1 MVRGRTVKNPLN
13 KRLLR
18 ELRSE
23 AGKYAVIAIL
33 LIATIGFV
41 SGFLVADYSMIA
53 AYKEG
58 FEKYHIED
66 GHFRVE
72 NALNRA
78 QVKTLTD
85 AGVTL
90 YDLHYREAAL
100 ENGSTL
106 RIYPD
111 RTRVNTICLM
121 QGALPAAIGEI
132 AIDRMYA
139 DNNNLT
145 IGDTLTAES
154 GESWTVTGL
163 VALPDYSCLFS
174 DNSDAMF
181 DAVKFG
187 VAVMTPESYAALK
200 ETQIWNYAWTYDT
213 PPGDEAAE
221 KDAAEDFMKV
231 VNKTVSLQD
240 FVPAYENQAITFTGE
255 DMGSDRAMMVVLLY
269 IIIAIMAFVFAVT
282 TANTIGKEAS
292 VIGTLRASGYTRG
305 ELVRHYMAMPVL
317 VTLISAAVGNLLGYT
332 FLKNLCADMYYGSY
346 SLPTYVTRW
355 NADAFWMTTAV
366 PVALMIFINW
376 FVLAR
381 TLHLPPLQFLRH
393 DLSRRSGRRHALP
406 LPKLLPFFTR
416 FRVRVILQNLGSYA
430 VLLIGVLFA
439 NLLLSFGLMLPDA
452 LNHYSETIGDNM
464 LCSTQTV
471 LQIPYSAMNEDNKL
485 NALVSMML
493 FRMETETEEN
503 NAEPFSAYTLQTLS
517 TEEGGIA
524 KPESVMLYGV
534 EPDSRYVRLPG
545 SGVYVSAAYAEKYNI
560 GAGDTV
566 TLREKYEDTQYTF
579 AIDGVYDYMGA
590 IAIFMPRETLNRTF
604 DLGSGYYGGYFSDAP
619 LTEIDEKYVGS
630 VIDYDAL
637 TKISR
642 QLTVSMG
649 SMMGLVNGFAIMI
662 FVVVVY
668 LLSKMI
674 IEKNAQSI
682 SMAKILGYSG
692 GEIARL
698 YLLSTTVV
706 VVLCLAVSL
715 PIEVYIMR
723 LLFHAILLESMT
735 GWISLW
741 VSPTLYPRM
750 MAAGLISYAVVAAM
764 EYRRICHV
772 PMDEA
777 LKNVE

>member
-1 MVRGRTVKNPLN
+1 
-13 KRLLR
+13 
-18 ELRSE
+18 
-23 AGKYAVIAIL
+23 
-33 LIATIGFV
+33 
-41 SGFLVADYSMIA
+41 
-53 AYKEG
+53 
-58 FEKYHIED
+58 
-66 GHFRVE
+66 
-72 NALNRA
+72 
-78 QVKTLTD
+78 
-85 AGVTL
+85 
-90 YDLHYREAAL
+90 
-100 ENGSTL
+100 
-106 RIYPD
+106 
-111 RTRVNTICLM
+111 
-121 QGALPAAIGEI
+121 
-132 AIDRMYA
+132 
-139 DNNNLT
+139 
-145 IGDTLTAES
+145 
-154 GESWTVTGL
+154 
-163 VALPDYSCLFS
+163 
-174 DNSDAMF
+174 
-181 DAVKFG
+181 
-187 VAVMTPESYAALK
+187 
-200 ETQIWNYAWTYDT
+200 
-213 PPGDEAAE
+213 
-221 KDAAEDFMKV
+221 
-231 VNKTVSLQD
+231 
-240 FVPAYENQAITFTGE
+240 
-255 DMGSDRAMMVVLLY
+255 
-269 IIIAIMAFVFAVT
+269 
-282 TANTIGKEAS
+282 
-292 VIGTLRASGYTRG
+292 
-305 ELVRHYMAMPVL
+305 
-317 VTLISAAVGNLLGYT
+317 
-332 FLKNLCADMYYGSY
+332 
-346 SLPTYVTRW
+346 
-355 NADAFWMTTAV
+355 
-366 PVALMIFINW
+366 
-376 FVLAR
+376 
-381 TLHLPPLQFLRH
+381 
-393 DLSRRSGRRHALP
+393 
-406 LPKLLPFFTR
+406 
-416 FRVRVILQNLGSYA
+416 
-430 VLLIGVLFA
+430 
-439 NLLLSFGLMLPDA
+439 
-452 LNHYSETIGDNM
+452 
-464 LCSTQTV
+464 
-471 LQIPYSAMNEDNKL
+471 
-485 NALVSMML
+485 
-493 FRMETETEEN
+493 
-503 NAEPFSAYTLQTLS
+503 
-517 TEEGGIA
+517 
-524 KPESVMLYGV
+524 MLYGV
-534 EPDSRYVRLPG
+534 EPDSRYVSLPG

>member
-90 YDLHYREAAL
+90 YDLHYRESAL

-111 RTRVNTICLM
+111 RTQVNTICLM

-187 VAVMTPESYAALK
+187 VAVMTPEGYAALK

-213 PPGDEAAE
+213 PPDDEAAE

-430 VLLIGVLFA
+430 VLFIGVLFA

-534 EPDSRYVRLPG
+534 EPDSRYVSLPG

-590 IAIFMPRETLNRTF
+590 IAIFMPRDTLNRTF

-715 PIEVYIMR
+715 PIEVYMMR

>member
-1 MVRGRTVKNPLN
+1 MVRGQTVKNPLN

-111 RTRVNTICLM
+111 RTQVNTICLM

-187 VAVMTPESYAALK
+187 VAVMTPEGYAALK

-213 PPGDEAAE
+213 TPDDEAAE

-282 TANTIGKEAS
+282 TANTIGREAS

-430 VLLIGVLFA
+430 VLFIGVLFA

-534 EPDSRYVRLPG
+534 EPDSRYVSLPG

-566 TLREKYEDTQYTF
+566 TLREKYADTQYTF

>member
-1 MVRGRTVKNPLN
+1 MKNPLN

-78 QVKTLTD
+78 QVKALTD

-121 QGALPAAIGEI
+121 QGALPDAIGEI

-187 VAVMTPESYAALK
+187 VAVMTPEGYAALK

-213 PPGDEAAE
+213 LPDDEAAE

-416 FRVRVILQNLGSYA
+416 FRARVILQNLGSYA
-430 VLLIGVLFA
+430 VLFIGVLFA

-485 NALVSMML
+485 NAVVSMML

-534 EPDSRYVRLPG
+534 EPDSRYVSLPG

-715 PIEVYIMR
+715 PIEVYMMR

-750 MAAGLISYAVVAAM
+750 MAAGLISYAVVATM

>member
-1 MVRGRTVKNPLN
+1 MKNPLN

-111 RTRVNTICLM
+111 RTQVNTICLM
-121 QGALPAAIGEI
+121 QGALPDAIGEI

-187 VAVMTPESYAALK
+187 VAVMTPEGYAALK
-200 ETQIWNYAWTYDT
+200 ETQIWNYAWTYNT

-416 FRVRVILQNLGSYA
+416 FRARVILQNLGSYA
-430 VLLIGVLFA
+430 VLFIGVLFA

-534 EPDSRYVRLPG
+534 EPDSRYVSLPG

>member
-78 QVKTLTD
+78 QVKALTD

-111 RTRVNTICLM
+111 RTQVNTICLM

-187 VAVMTPESYAALK
+187 VAVMTPEGYAALK

-213 PPGDEAAE
+213 PPDDEAAE

-416 FRVRVILQNLGSYA
+416 FRARVILQNLGSYA
-430 VLLIGVLFA
+430 VLFIGILFA

-452 LNHYSETIGDNM
+452 LNHYSETIGGNM

-524 KPESVMLYGV
+524 KPENVMLYGV
-534 EPDSRYVRLPG
+534 EPDSRYVSLPS

-566 TLREKYEDTQYTF
+566 ILREKYEDTQYTF

-619 LTEIDEKYVGS
+619 LTKIDEKYVGS

-642 QLTVSMG
+642 QLTVSLG

-715 PIEVYIMR
+715 PIEVYMMR

-750 MAAGLISYAVVAAM
+750 MTAGLISYAVVAAM

>member
-90 YDLHYREAAL
+90 YDLHYRESAL

-111 RTRVNTICLM
+111 RTQVNTICLM
-121 QGALPAAIGEI
+121 QGALPDAIGEI

-187 VAVMTPESYAALK
+187 VAVMTPEGYAALK

-213 PPGDEAAE
+213 PPDDEAAE

-430 VLLIGVLFA
+430 VLFIGVLFA

-534 EPDSRYVRLPG
+534 EPDSRYVSLPG

-590 IAIFMPRETLNRTF
+590 IAIFMPRDTLNRTF

-715 PIEVYIMR
+715 PIEVYMMR

>member
-1 MVRGRTVKNPLN
+1 MVRGQTVKNPLN

-41 SGFLVADYSMIA
+41 SGFLVADSSMIA
-53 AYKEG
+53 AYEEG

-72 NALNRA
+72 SALNRA

-111 RTRVNTICLM
+111 RTQVNTVCLM

-145 IGDTLTAES
+145 IGDTLSAES

-187 VAVMTPESYAALK
+187 VAVMTPEGYAALK
-200 ETQIWNYAWTYDT
+200 ETQSWNYAWTYDT
-213 PPGDEAAE
+213 PPYGEAAE

-416 FRVRVILQNLGSYA
+416 FRARVILQNLGSYA
-430 VLLIGVLFA
+430 VLFIGVLFA

-534 EPDSRYVRLPG
+534 EPDSRYVSLPG

>member
-111 RTRVNTICLM
+111 RTQVNTICLM
-121 QGALPAAIGEI
+121 QGALPDAIGEI

-187 VAVMTPESYAALK
+187 VAVMTPEGYAALK
-200 ETQIWNYAWTYDT
+200 ETQIWNYAWTYNT

-269 IIIAIMAFVFAVT
+269 IIIAIMAFMFAVT

-416 FRVRVILQNLGSYA
+416 FRARVILQNLGSYA
-430 VLLIGVLFA
+430 VLFIGVLFA

-534 EPDSRYVRLPG
+534 EPDSRYVSLPG

-579 AIDGVYDYMGA
+579 AIDGVSDYMGA

>member
-111 RTRVNTICLM
+111 RTQVNTICLM

-187 VAVMTPESYAALK
+187 VAVMTPEGYAALK
-200 ETQIWNYAWTYDT
+200 ETRIWNYAWTYNT

-221 KDAAEDFMKV
+221 KDAAENFMKV

-416 FRVRVILQNLGSYA
+416 FRARVILQNLGSYA
-430 VLLIGVLFA
+430 VLFIGVLFA

-534 EPDSRYVRLPG
+534 EPDSRYVSLPG

>member
-1 MVRGRTVKNPLN
+1 MKNPLN

-23 AGKYAVIAIL
+23 MGKYAVIAIL
-33 LIATIGFV
+33 LVATIGFV
-41 SGFLVADYSMIA
+41 SGFLVADFSMIA
-53 AYKEG
+53 AYNEG

-72 NALNRA
+72 SALNRA
-78 QVKTLTD
+78 QAKALTA

-90 YDLHYREAAL
+90 YDLHYREASL

-106 RIYPD
+106 RIYPN
-111 RTRVNTICLM
+111 RTQVNTVCLM
-121 QGALPAAIGEI
+121 QGALPAAATEI

-139 DNNNLT
+139 DNNSLT
-145 IGDTLTAES
+145 IGDTITAAS
-154 GESWTVTGL
+154 GESWTVTGM

-187 VAVMTPESYAALK
+187 VAVMAPDGYAALQ
-200 ETQIWNYAWTYDT
+200 EPQTWNYAWIYNAK
-213 PPGDEAAE
+213 PGSETE
-221 KDAAEDFMKV
+221 QKDAAENFMKV
-231 VNKTVSLQD
+231 VNKAVSLQD

-255 DMGSDRAMMVVLLY
+255 DMGSDRSMMIALLY
-269 IIIAIMAFVFAVT
+269 IIIVIMAFVFAVT
-282 TANTIGKEAS
+282 TVNTIAKESS
-292 VIGTLRASGYTRG
+292 VIGTLRALGYTRG

-317 VTLISAAVGNLLGYT
+317 VTLVSAAVGNLLGYT
-332 FLKNLCADMYYGSY
+332 FLKDICAGMYYGSY
-346 SLPTYVTRW
+346 SLPTYETRW

-366 PVALMIFINW
+366 PVALMVFINW

-381 TLHLPPLQFLRH
+381 TLRLPPLQFLRH
-393 DLSRRSGRRHALP
+393 DLSRRSGRKRAMP

-416 FRVRVILQNLGSYA
+416 FRIRVILQNLGSYA
-430 VLLIGVLFA
+430 VLFIGILFA

-452 LNHYSETIGDNM
+452 LDHYSETIADNM
-464 LCSTQTV
+464 LCSTQTL
-471 LQIPYSAMNEDNKL
+471 LQIPYSAMNENKKL

-493 FRMETETEEN
+493 FRMETETDEN
-503 NAEPFSAYTLQTLS
+503 HAEPFSAYTLQTLS
-517 TEEGGIA
+517 AQEGGIA
-524 KPESVMLYGV
+524 NSESVMLYGV
-534 EPDSRYVRLPG
+534 ESDSRYVALPG
-545 SGVYVSAAYAEKYNI
+545 SGIYISAAYAEKYRVA
-560 GAGDTV
+560 AGDTV
-566 TLREKYEDTQYTF
+566 TLREKYEDTQYSF
-579 AIDGVYDYMGA
+579 SVDGVYDYMGA
-590 IAIFMPRETLNRTF
+590 IAIFMPRETLNQIF
-604 DLGSGYYGGYFSDAP
+604 DLGTGYYGGYFSDAP
-619 LTEIDEKYVGS
+619 LTEIDEKYIGS

-662 FVVVVY
+662 FVVMVY
-668 LLSKMI
+668 LLGKMV

-682 SMAKILGYSG
+682 SMAKILGYNG

-698 YLLSTTVV
+698 YLLSTTAV

-715 PIEVYIMR
+715 PIEVYIMQ
-723 LLFHAILLESMT
+723 LLFRAIILESMT

-750 MAAGLISYAVVAAM
+750 MAAGIISYAAVAIL
-764 EYRRICHV
+764 EYRRIRRV

>member
-78 QVKTLTD
+78 QVKALTD

-111 RTRVNTICLM
+111 RTQVNTICLM
-121 QGALPAAIGEI
+121 QGALPDAIGEI

-187 VAVMTPESYAALK
+187 VAVMTPEGYAALK
-200 ETQIWNYAWTYDT
+200 ETQIWNYSWTYDT
-213 PPGDEAAE
+213 PPDDEAAE

-416 FRVRVILQNLGSYA
+416 FRARVILQNLGSYA
-430 VLLIGVLFA
+430 VLFIGILFA

-452 LNHYSETIGDNM
+452 LNHYSETIGNNM

-534 EPDSRYVRLPG
+534 EPDSRYVSLPG

>member
-1 MVRGRTVKNPLN
+1 MKNPLN

-111 RTRVNTICLM
+111 RTQVNTICLM
-121 QGALPAAIGEI
+121 QGALPDAIGEI

-174 DNSDAMF
+174 DNNDAMF

-187 VAVMTPESYAALK
+187 VAVMTPEGYAALK
-200 ETQIWNYAWTYDT
+200 ETQIWTYAWTYDT
-213 PPGDEAAE
+213 PPDDEAAE

-430 VLLIGVLFA
+430 VLFIGVLFA

-485 NALVSMML
+485 NAVVSMML

-534 EPDSRYVRLPG
+534 EPDSRYVSLPG

-566 TLREKYEDTQYTF
+566 TLREKYADTQYTF

-590 IAIFMPRETLNRTF
+590 IAIFMPRDTLNRTF

>member
-1 MVRGRTVKNPLN
+1 MKNPLN

-111 RTRVNTICLM
+111 RTQVNTICLM
-121 QGALPAAIGEI
+121 QGALPDAIGEI

-174 DNSDAMF
+174 DNNDAMF

-187 VAVMTPESYAALK
+187 VAVMTPEGYAALK

-213 PPGDEAAE
+213 PPDDEAAE

-430 VLLIGVLFA
+430 VLFIGVLFA

-485 NALVSMML
+485 NAVVSMML

-534 EPDSRYVRLPG
+534 EPDSRYVSLPG

-566 TLREKYEDTQYTF
+566 TLREKYADTQYTF

-590 IAIFMPRETLNRTF
+590 IAIFMPRDTLNRTF

>member
-111 RTRVNTICLM
+111 RTQVNTICLM
-121 QGALPAAIGEI
+121 QGALPDAIGEI

-187 VAVMTPESYAALK
+187 VAVMTPEGYAALK

-213 PPGDEAAE
+213 PPDGEAAE

-430 VLLIGVLFA
+430 VLFIGVLFA

-534 EPDSRYVRLPG
+534 EPDSRYMSLPG

-741 VSPTLYPRM
+741 VSPMLYPRM

>member
-78 QVKTLTD
+78 QVKALTD

-111 RTRVNTICLM
+111 RTQVNTICLM

-187 VAVMTPESYAALK
+187 VAVMTPEGYAALK

-213 PPGDEAAE
+213 PPDDEAAE

-416 FRVRVILQNLGSYA
+416 FRARVILQNLGSYA
-430 VLLIGVLFA
+430 VLFIGVLFA

-452 LNHYSETIGDNM
+452 LNHYSETIGGNM

-524 KPESVMLYGV
+524 KPENVMLYGV
-534 EPDSRYVRLPG
+534 EPDSRYVSLPS

-590 IAIFMPRETLNRTF
+590 IAIFMPRDTLNRTF
-604 DLGSGYYGGYFSDAP
+604 DLSSGYYGGYFSDAP
-619 LTEIDEKYVGS
+619 LTEIDEKYIGS

>member
-1 MVRGRTVKNPLN
+1 MKNPLN

-58 FEKYHIED
+58 FEKYHIEN

-111 RTRVNTICLM
+111 RTQVNTVCLM

-145 IGDTLTAES
+145 IGDTLTTES

-187 VAVMTPESYAALK
+187 VAVMTPEGYAALK

-213 PPGDEAAE
+213 PPDDEAAE

-231 VNKTVSLQD
+231 VNKTISLQD

-416 FRVRVILQNLGSYA
+416 FRARVILQNLGSYV
-430 VLLIGVLFA
+430 VLFIGILFA

-534 EPDSRYVRLPG
+534 EPDSRYVSLPG

-560 GAGDTV
+560 GSGDTV

-723 LLFHAILLESMT
+723 FLFHAILLESMT

>member
-1 MVRGRTVKNPLN
+1 MVRGRTMKNPLN

-111 RTRVNTICLM
+111 RMQVNTICLM

-187 VAVMTPESYAALK
+187 VAVMTPEGYAALK
-200 ETQIWNYAWTYDT
+200 ETQIWNYAWTYNT
-213 PPGDEAAE
+213 PPDDEAAE

-317 VTLISAAVGNLLGYT
+317 VTLISAAGGNLLGYT

-366 PVALMIFINW
+366 PVALMVFINW

-416 FRVRVILQNLGSYA
+416 FRARVILQNLGSYA
-430 VLLIGVLFA
+430 VLFIGILFA

-534 EPDSRYVRLPG
+534 EPDSRYVSLPG

-560 GAGDTV
+560 GAGNTV

-619 LTEIDEKYVGS
+619 LTEIDEKCVGS

-750 MAAGLISYAVVAAM
+750 MAAGLISYAVVAAI

>member
-78 QVKTLTD
+78 QVKALTD

-111 RTRVNTICLM
+111 RTQVNTICLM

-187 VAVMTPESYAALK
+187 VAVMTPEGYAALK

-213 PPGDEAAE
+213 PPDDEAAE

-416 FRVRVILQNLGSYA
+416 FRARVILQNLGSYA
-430 VLLIGVLFA
+430 VLFIGILFA

-471 LQIPYSAMNEDNKL
+471 LQIPYSAMNEANKL

-493 FRMETETEEN
+493 FRMETETEGN

-534 EPDSRYVRLPG
+534 EPDSRYVSLPG

-741 VSPTLYPRM
+741 ISPTLYPRM

>member
-1 MVRGRTVKNPLN
+1 MKNPLN

-78 QVKTLTD
+78 QVKALTD

-111 RTRVNTICLM
+111 RTQVNTICLM

-187 VAVMTPESYAALK
+187 VAVMTPEGYAALK

-213 PPGDEAAE
+213 PPDDEAAE

-416 FRVRVILQNLGSYA
+416 FRARVILQNLGSYA
-430 VLLIGVLFA
+430 VLFIGILFA

-471 LQIPYSAMNEDNKL
+471 LQIPYSAMNEANKL

-493 FRMETETEEN
+493 FRMETETEGN

-534 EPDSRYVRLPG
+534 EPDSRYVSLPG

-741 VSPTLYPRM
+741 ISPTLYPRM

>member
-1 MVRGRTVKNPLN
+1 MKNPLN

-111 RTRVNTICLM
+111 RTQVNTICLM

-187 VAVMTPESYAALK
+187 VAVMTPEGYAALK

-213 PPGDEAAE
+213 PPDDEVAE

-282 TANTIGKEAS
+282 TANTIGREAS

-355 NADAFWMTTAV
+355 SADAFWMTTAV

-416 FRVRVILQNLGSYA
+416 FRARVILQNLGSYA
-430 VLLIGVLFA
+430 VLFIGILFA

-534 EPDSRYVRLPG
+534 EPDSRYVSLPG

-619 LTEIDEKYVGS
+619 LTEMDEKYVGS

>member
-1 MVRGRTVKNPLN
+1 MKNPLN

-33 LIATIGFV
+33 LVATIGFV
-41 SGFLVADYSMIA
+41 SGFLVADSSMIA
-53 AYKEG
+53 AYNEG

-78 QVKTLTD
+78 QVRTLTD

-90 YDLHYREAAL
+90 YDLHCREAAL

-106 RIYPD
+106 RIYPN
-111 RTRVNTICLM
+111 RTQVNTVCLM
-121 QGALPAAIGEI
+121 QGALPAAAGEI

-139 DNNNLT
+139 DNNDLT
-145 IGDTLTAES
+145 IGDTLTAAS
-154 GESWTVTGL
+154 GERWTVTGL

-187 VAVMTPESYAALK
+187 VAVMTPEGYDALQ
-200 ETQIWNYAWTYDT
+200 EAQSWNYAWIYDT
-213 PPGDEAAE
+213 PPEGETAE
-221 KDAAEDFMKV
+221 KDAAEAFMKV
-231 VNKTVSLQD
+231 VNRTVSLQD
-240 FVPAYENQAITFTGE
+240 FVPAYANQAITFTGE

-282 TANTIGKEAS
+282 TANTIAKEAS
-292 VIGTLRASGYTRG
+292 VIGTLRASGFTRG

-332 FLKNLCADMYYGSY
+332 FLKDVCAEMYYGSY

-366 PVALMIFINW
+366 PVVLMIFINW

-381 TLHLPPLQFLRH
+381 TLQLSPLQFLRH
-393 DLSRRSGRRHALP
+393 DLSRRSGRKYALP

-416 FRVRVILQNLGSYA
+416 FRARVILQNLGGYA
-430 VLLIGVLFA
+430 VLFIGILFA

-452 LNHYSETIGDNM
+452 LNHYSETIGENM
-464 LCSTQTV
+464 LCNTQTI
-471 LQIPYSAMNEDNKL
+471 LQIPYSAMNEDRKL
-485 NALVSMML
+485 NTLVSMML

-517 TEEGGIA
+517 VEEGGIA
-524 KPESVMLYGV
+524 NPESVMLYGV
-534 EPDSRYVRLPG
+534 EPDSRYVVLPG
-545 SGVYVSAAYAEKYNI
+545 QGVYVSAAYAEKYNV

-566 TLREKYEDTQYTF
+566 TLREKYEDTQYSFT
-579 AIDGVYDYMGA
+579 IDGIYDYMGA
-590 IAIFMPRETLNRTF
+590 IAVFMPRETLNRTF

-619 LTEIDEKYVGS
+619 LTEIDEKYIGS
-630 VIDYDAL
+630 VIDYDTL

-662 FVVVVY
+662 FVVIVY

-682 SMAKILGYSG
+682 SMTKILGYSG
-692 GEIARL
+692 REIARL

-715 PIEVYIMR
+715 PIEVSIMR
-723 LLFHAILLESMT
+723 VLFHAIILESMT

-741 VSPTLYPRM
+741 VEPTLYPRM
-750 MAAGLISYAVVAAM
+750 MAAGLISYAVVAIL
-764 EYRRICHV
+764 EYRRICRV

>member
-90 YDLHYREAAL
+90 YDLHYRESAL

-111 RTRVNTICLM
+111 RTQVNTICLM
-121 QGALPAAIGEI
+121 QGALPDAIGEI

-187 VAVMTPESYAALK
+187 VAVMTPEGYAALK

-213 PPGDEAAE
+213 PPDDEAAE

-430 VLLIGVLFA
+430 VLFIGVLFA

-534 EPDSRYVRLPG
+534 EPDSRYVSLPG

-750 MAAGLISYAVVAAM
+750 MAAGLISYAIVAAM